1 MEVLEWRISSF
12 KSWPKQTVF
21 IDRIDIWVSDSCLR
35 FHEICPQGRYTFFF
49 GQTTIKF
56 QSDSVTHMFEFK
68 ETKVAKK
75 ICQDD
80 TFKSN
85 AHIQATV
92 QAVAKMNALIVSIK
106 ESLREKM
113 NGIMRNGSTLR
124 DCKLYRHDLD
134 DASAS
139 TMLYN
144 MLQLQCLF
152 DRDLKVLCKKH

>member
-1 MEVLEWRISSF
+1 MITWLSIILCDLNRYLLPTCLVFKHTGRKVWHNQWHRFLHTRLQKTSMEVLEWRISSF

-106 ESLREKM
+106 ESLRERK
-113 NGIMRNGSTLR
+113 
-124 DCKLYRHDLD
+124 
-134 DASAS
+134 
-139 TMLYN
+139 
-144 MLQLQCLF
+144 
-152 DRDLKVLCKKH
+152 